1 MGRQP
6 AELTSTTVVQLRA
19 SVKYARSVV
28 DGFAHVRDLK
38 IVALAFSTTKT
49 FNIGIEHFHCI
60 FGLFLYWTIF

>member
-6 AELTSTTVVQLRA
+6 AELPSTAVVQLRA
-19 SVKYARSVV
+19 SVKYAHSVF

-38 IVALAFSTTKT
+38 IVAVAFSATKT
-49 FNIGIEHFHCI
+49 FNVGIEHFHCI